1 MKPSSKNSLTVVEK
15 KPRILGTSEIHLGL
29 VVARDLKKGVGSR
42 PTLVRRTYC
51 IYSLCRISSVV
62 QNL

>member
-1 MKPSSKNSLTVVEK
+1 MKSSSKKSRTVVEK

-29 VVARDLKKGVGSR
+29 VVTRDLKKGVGSR